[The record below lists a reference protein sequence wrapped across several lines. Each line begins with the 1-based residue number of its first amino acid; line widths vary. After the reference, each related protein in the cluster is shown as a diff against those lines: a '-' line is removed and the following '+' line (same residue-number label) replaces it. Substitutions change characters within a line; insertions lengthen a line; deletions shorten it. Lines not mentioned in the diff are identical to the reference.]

1 MNKTKITNVAFFK
14 QTTSYK
20 IPPYELQGT
29 SPVWVLY
36 GRGYSGYCTP
46 LSSGD
51 MSHSRELPA
60 SVSLEDRAPHPHD
73 YSCLLQWAVICLH
86 PLAETTSD
94 G

>member
-14 QTTSYK
+14 QSPSHK
-20 IPPYELQGT
+20 IPPYKLQGA

-51 MSHSRELPA
+51 MSHSRDDR
-60 SVSLEDRAPHPHD
+60 SVSCRQVRPQRTERLIPAITAVC
-73 YSCLLQWAVICLH
+73 YSGL
-86 PLAETTSD
+86 
-94 G
+94 